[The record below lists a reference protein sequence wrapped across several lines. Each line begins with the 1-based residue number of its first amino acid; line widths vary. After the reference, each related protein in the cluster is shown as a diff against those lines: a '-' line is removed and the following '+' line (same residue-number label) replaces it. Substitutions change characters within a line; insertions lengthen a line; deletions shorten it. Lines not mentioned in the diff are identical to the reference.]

1 MWQKIRS
8 FYFGFSN
15 LQLVRR
21 AMKMNRYLK
30 TMFRADTRE
39 EDVECAVFKGPDD
52 ADVQGVSDLSENS
65 S

>member
-1 MWQKIRS
+1 
-8 FYFGFSN
+8 
-15 LQLVRR
+15 
-21 AMKMNRYLK
+21 MNRYLK